1 VTTQGLGPL
10 TLAYLCSFAGTL
22 AFLVVLEGGRVAA
35 PAAADRWRHMAR
47 NGGLFVLAVFIA
59 DGLVLTGLMG
69 VPFRLTE
76 SNGALTALALRAAA
90 QFALGFLLLDLFD
103 YGYHRLAHRARWL
116 WLLHAVHHSDP
127 QLDATTGLRFHPAEL
142 TIEIVLKA
150 FLLLFLGI
158 PLWVEG
164 ARSVFLNPV
173 NLMQHA
179 NVAYPAW
186 VERWFSWLLV
196 TPAMHR
202 LHHSPDL
209 AETNTNYGAV
219 FSFWD
224 RLFGTYRRPAAGRT
238 ERFGLRRLRDDR
250 WQTVWGMLTT
260 PLRARGLGT
269 L

>member
-1 VTTQGLGPL
+1 
-10 TLAYLCSFAGTL
+10 
-22 AFLVVLEGGRVAA
+22 VVLEGGRAA
-35 PAAADRWRHMAR
+35 VPAAANRWRHMAR

-76 SNGALTALALRAAA
+76 SNGVLTSLALPAVA

-103 YGYHRLAHRARWL
+103 YGYHRIAHRMRWL

-142 TIEIVLKA
+142 TIEIVLKS
-150 FLLLFLGI
+150 FLLLGLGI

-164 ARSVFLNPV
+164 ARSVFLNPITLV
-173 NLMQHA
+173 QHA

-186 VERWFSWLLV
+186 VERWFAWLLV
-196 TPAMHR
+196 TPALHR
-202 LHHSPDL
+202 LHHSPDIQ
-209 AETNTNYGAV
+209 ETNTNFGAV

-224 RLFGTYRRPAAGRT
+224 RFFGTYRHPTAGRT
-238 ERFGLRRLRDDR
+238 ERFGLRRLSSDR
-250 WQTVWGMLTT
+250 WQTVPGMLTT